1 MSATTTV
8 PSTAPSTAPQLRPVS
23 TAEAGD
29 VFREL
34 RAAMDAAGFPT
45 QGLFREERATPYGPM
60 HVFGLGEVT
69 VAGAKRMTAI
79 LRAARRQP

>member
-1 MSATTTV
+1 MSKPPPPPRT
-8 PSTAPSTAPQLRPVS
+8 PPQFRPVS
-23 TAEAGD
+23 AAEAGV

-34 RAAMDAAGFPT
+34 RGAMEAAGFLT
-45 QGLFREERATPYGPM
+45 QGLYREERATRDGSL

>member
-1 MSATTTV
+1 MSTP
-8 PSTAPSTAPQLRPVS
+8 PSRPHTPPQPRPVS
-23 TAEAGD
+23 AAEAGA

-34 RAAMDAAGFPT
+34 RGAMEAAGFLT
-45 QGLFREERATPYGPM
+45 QGLYREERATPHGPL

-79 LRAARRQP
+79 LRAARRPS

>member
-1 MSATTTV
+1 MST
-8 PSTAPSTAPQLRPVS
+8 PMTAPRTAPQLRPVS

-34 RAAMDAAGFPT
+34 QAAMDAAGFPT
-45 QGLFREERATPYGPM
+45 QGLYREERATQHGPM

-69 VAGAKRMTAI
+69 VAGAKRMAAI

>member
-1 MSATTTV
+1 MSTPTTA
-8 PSTAPSTAPQLRPVS
+8 PRTAPSIAPQIRPVS
-23 TAEAGD
+23 TVEAGE
-29 VFREL
+29 VFLEL

-45 QGLFREERATPYGPM
+45 QGLYREERTTQHGPM
-60 HVFGLGEVT
+60 HIFGLGEVT